1 MSHDTEETEADWIIN
16 DRQFCANEIFKIL
29 AAGQLLEEGWWII
42 TRSCFLSIHWS
53 VTVGYFHS
61 YPIMRESWRSPRFFL
76 FLSSFLKEIKQ
87 FSTHSIGR
95 QTSRRTVG
103 WRTGRQMSAFCFLMS
118 RRRRR
123 KHAQLHSLNWCLR
136 LKLPHFQLTWS
147 HTPCTHTCEIN
158 HFTSFYNNFQP
169 RSG

>member
-87 FSTHSIGR
+87 TVQHTQYRTPNKQEERWLKDRKTDVCILFSDEQEEAQETRTAALTQLMLEVKVTTLPAHVIAHTLYTHLWNKPFHI
-95 QTSRRTVG
+95 
-103 WRTGRQMSAFCFLMS
+103 FL
-118 RRRRR
+118 
-123 KHAQLHSLNWCLR
+123 Q
-136 LKLPHFQLTWS
+136 
-147 HTPCTHTCEIN
+147 
-158 HFTSFYNNFQP
+158 
-169 RSG
+169 